1 MGVEDRCHILM
12 ITAGHDDMSD
22 ELADV
27 PAIVAASTNPYS
39 SCPSADSLPGPGIA
53 SWSWNSVAAAPPTVS
68 QIAPEHVMSWEPQ

>member
-27 PAIVAASTNPYS
+27 PAIVAARACLVDQGGTGSR
-39 SCPSADSLPGPGIA
+39 
-53 SWSWNSVAAAPPTVS
+53 S
-68 QIAPEHVMSWEPQ
+68 QIRIEATSMVPWYMSSMSSRLS